1 MFYKKW
7 KTQYCPFILDQTYLD
22 YICLLVHNNDC
33 SCAKTSLLGHQVVK
47 VHQNFVANLC
57 EADVK

>member
-33 SCAKTSLLGHQVVK
+33 SCAKTSLLCHQVVK

-57 EADVK
+57 EANVK